1 MAECDRLETCLFFND
16 RLAEMP
22 STPLLLKQQYCHGD
36 FEHCARYRVE
46 LKLGSTSV
54 PNDLLPEDT
63 FTADKIV
70 AGT

>member
-16 RLAEMP
+16 RLGDMSSAP
-22 STPLLLKQQYCHGD
+22 FLLKQLYCHGD
-36 FEHCARYRVE
+36 FEHCARYRVDV
-46 LKLGSTSV
+46 KLGSTSV
-54 PNDLLPEDT
+54 PNDLLPEDS